1 MGCWGFNAVYQRVL
15 PCSTGAFESR
25 WNFRAVGT
33 SLFTPPRRFAPSA
46 QYLHGCFPRGVAL
59 AWRCSRLAA
68 HGSQSPRDFDSA
80 ANRQAL
86 GQFATSGGFQ
96 AARSR
101 RASGAVRFF
110 LMDDEHLRQFAA
122 GSPLNTDNHT
132 VLEYRAARALL
143 SERLDEVNRR
153 EILLRQKNVLPQ
165 ELSGEL
171 RDSVLAAAAITSINL
186 QDKDASDRFLHA
198 LEGGPATMQIEMARG
213 RVALAHENFTEA
225 LRAFNT
231 VLALAP
237 GTIPA
242 LWGRGEAYRRF
253 GDAPSAR
260 VDLLRVLQQ
269 DSKNLQALESLK
281 QVAIENSQWNEAAA
295 TERRI
300 IDASPQSSASD
311 YAQLAEMLLRAGNVK
326 DAYDAMQACL
336 ARDPYN
342 LQTRLSLACGTYS
355 ISRRTGMRR
364 ASNSNSRGAIS
375 PMVS

>member
-1 MGCWGFNAVYQRVL
+1 
-15 PCSTGAFESR
+15 
-25 WNFRAVGT
+25 
-33 SLFTPPRRFAPSA
+33 
-46 QYLHGCFPRGVAL
+46 
-59 AWRCSRLAA
+59 
-68 HGSQSPRDFDSA
+68 
-80 ANRQAL
+80 
-86 GQFATSGGFQ
+86 
-96 AARSR
+96 
-101 RASGAVRFF
+101 
-110 LMDDEHLRQFAA
+110 
-122 GSPLNTDNHT
+122 
-132 VLEYRAARALL
+132 
-143 SERLDEVNRR
+143 
-153 EILLRQKNVLPQ
+153 
-165 ELSGEL
+165 
-171 RDSVLAAAAITSINL
+171 
-186 QDKDASDRFLHA
+186 
-198 LEGGPATMQIEMARG
+198 MQIEIARG

-342 LQTRLSLACGTYS
+342 LQTRLSLAELFDQQKNWNEAREQLEFARRYFPDGDPEIYTLLHDVYAAMGDS
-355 ISRRTGMRR
+355 AAANEAVAFGLRIFPNESALQRLSLSR
-364 ASNSNSRGAIS
+364 
-375 PMVS
+375 